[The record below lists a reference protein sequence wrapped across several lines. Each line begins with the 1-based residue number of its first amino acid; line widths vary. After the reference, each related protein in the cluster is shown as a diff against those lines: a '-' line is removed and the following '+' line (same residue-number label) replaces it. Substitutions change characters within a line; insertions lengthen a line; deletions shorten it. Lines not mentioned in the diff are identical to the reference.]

1 MNFFLF
7 FVLREIDLKFFQWFE
22 LRNDL
27 TEFNQT
33 RIHNVIPLQS
43 NIKNPKV
50 LEMTQS
56 FCYLVSTWESNK
68 VFWILFILWVTK
80 VKTLEIKPQANEFMY
95 TLHHFLNILTD
106 FWLKE
111 VVPEDK
117 KGQQLLETF
126 LLIRFAFSQEKY
138 SKASKKQNYESYLK
152 HKSS

>member
-27 TEFNQT
+27 AEFNQA

-50 LEMTQS
+50 LKMTQS

-68 VFWILFILWVTK
+68 VFWILFILWVTE
-80 VKTLEIKPQANEFMY
+80 VKTLEIQPQANKFMY
-95 TLHHFLNILTD
+95 TLHHFLNVLSN

-117 KGQQLLETF
+117 N
-126 LLIRFAFSQEKY
+126 R
-138 SKASKKQNYESYLK
+138 
-152 HKSS
+152 